1 VRDTNSGVAIL
12 WAGWTKSRGLPS
24 AGAPEFQAKKIKIF
38 TLQWVKLLTDLQ
50 ISGCGLQKNAV
61 GGRASPGH
69 VGGAIALP
77 RSPSRYKGRGE
88 REEEG
93 KG

>member
-1 VRDTNSGVAIL
+1 VQA
-12 WAGWTKSRGLPS
+12 LPS
-24 AGAPEFQAKKIKIF
+24 SRPKKIKIIF

-61 GGRASPGH
+61 GGRASLGH

-93 KG
+93 KGWE